1 MSKYLYFL
9 FLCFFYIFLYFFC
22 PEINLSRFLQKSI
35 GAFQKIYIHK
45 NEFYSEWKAN
55 RKIVTASYTTDAV
68 FKHPDGLDLENKTVV
83 ESW

>member
-1 MSKYLYFL
+1 MSSTQ
-9 FLCFFYIFLYFFC
+9 
-22 PEINLSRFLQKSI
+22 NV
-35 GAFQKIYIHK
+35 
-45 NEFYSEWKAN
+45 KAN